1 MLSSARVII
10 IKFTHAGNSPK
21 LSFVTRNHIGD
32 AYLESLFM
40 IKQPFVRLVSYPG
53 IGSVPTKTRRAWP
66 QPQCKGPPF
75 PDHVFIGRW
84 NSIKSLSDLA
94 LPVSPR
100 VTLRSLVDSIYARDP
115 QLTPYRFK
123 APPFPQRLAQI
134 SRPDSHPPMRV
145 LFSSQSVYSSI
156 LGLEKCPL
164 QAYCANVTAIGQLY
178 RAA

>member
-1 MLSSARVII
+1 
-10 IKFTHAGNSPK
+10 
-21 LSFVTRNHIGD
+21 
-32 AYLESLFM
+32 M
-40 IKQPFVRLVSYPG
+40 IKHRFVRLVSYPG
-53 IGSVPTKTRRAWP
+53 FGSVSKDPPCLASASMQRT
-66 QPQCKGPPF
+66 PF

-84 NSIKSLSDLA
+84 KSIKSLSDLA